1 VVLVGVALLVLGVF
15 AFVAAV
21 VVSRRTPVPAQTG
34 EPPQPGD
41 GDVPWL
47 PAVKIGSLVLAIIGL
62 LMIIFG

>member
-1 VVLVGVALLVLGVF
+1 MGVALLVLGVF
-15 AFVAAV
+15 AFVAAA
-21 VVSRRTPVPAQTG
+21 VVSRRTPAPAQAASG

-41 GDVPWL
+41 GEVPWL